1 MTWAVPA
8 RLWAGQTVAVLAS
21 GPSMTPLV
29 AAAVRNI
36 PTIVIN
42 DTFRLAPWAALLY
55 AADAAWWQ
63 ANPDALAF
71 AGLKVTVDSVP
82 GVEALRNTGSTGFDP
97 DPQCIR
103 TGSNSGYQGVHI
115 AAQAG
120 ATRILL
126 CGFDM
131 TAKRGAHWFGA
142 HRPDLKNTDPETYER
157 FIRRFATLKD
167 ALDARGVE
175 VINCTPG
182 SALKCFPFGDL
193 VEILEGAMN
202 YRRACPIDRIDSVCA
217 DRQC

>member
-1 MTWAVPA
+1 MTWRVPQ
-8 RLWAGQTVAVLAS
+8 LWAGQTVAVLAS
-21 GPSMTPLV
+21 GPSMTPRV
-29 AAAVRNI
+29 AAAVRSI

-82 GVEALRNTGSTGFDP
+82 GVESLSNSGSTGFDP
-97 DPQCIR
+97 NPHCIR

-120 ATRILL
+120 AARILL

-131 TAKRGAHWFGA
+131 SAAKGAHWFGP
-142 HRPDLKNTDPETYER
+142 HGDGLVNTTPETYAR
-157 FIRRFATLKD
+157 FIRRFDELKV

-175 VINCTPG
+175 CLNCTPG
-182 SALKCFPFGDL
+182 SALKCFPFADL
-193 VEILEGAMN
+193 ADILEKE
-202 YRRACPIDRIDSVCA
+202 RACKA
-217 DRQC
+217 